1 MFNNQFK
8 TYLKIGLI
16 ILITLLL
23 LIPTNMIQSLIH
35 ERELKQEE
43 VIRDVTSKWAGAQT
57 INGPYLSI
65 PYTKY
70 VREAAAKDSAS
81 KIIAVTGILH
91 VLPESLKINGN
102 MSHEIRHRGIYNAV
116 VYGSKLDLSGTFVLP
131 NPDETGIPSSQLD
144 LKHAKVN
151 LGIDDLRGIEEQVSI
166 NWNQQQVAFN
176 SGLTDQELTKSG
188 IHANVNLEGQ
198 RIDSNYTFGIKLAL
212 KGSQNIRFVP
222 VGKTTN
228 VELAS
233 QWASPSFAGSF
244 LPDQRTVSD
253 KGFSAMWNIQ
263 HLNRNYPQWWTG
275 NRYEVAGSAF
285 GVDLYTPVDNYQKTY
300 RSIHYSILFIAATF
314 LVFFFIEVIR
324 KIMIHPIQYFLVGIA
339 LVIFYI
345 LLLSLSEHIGFNPA
359 FLVSALSTIALIV
372 LYAKSILHSTALG
385 SMLGGIITILYA
397 FIFIIIQEEDYALLM
412 GSIGIFMVLAITM
425 FVSRKI
431 NWFEIHNVRKNKG
444 PANEL
449 V

>member
-131 NPDETGIPSSQLD
+131 NPDETGIPSFQLD

-233 QWASPSFAGSF
+233 Q
-244 LPDQRTVSD
+244 
-253 KGFSAMWNIQ
+253 
-263 HLNRNYPQWWTG
+263 
-275 NRYEVAGSAF
+275 
-285 GVDLYTPVDNYQKTY
+285 
-300 RSIHYSILFIAATF
+300 
-314 LVFFFIEVIR
+314 
-324 KIMIHPIQYFLVGIA
+324 
-339 LVIFYI
+339 
-345 LLLSLSEHIGFNPA
+345 
-359 FLVSALSTIALIV
+359 
-372 LYAKSILHSTALG
+372 
-385 SMLGGIITILYA
+385 
-397 FIFIIIQEEDYALLM
+397 
-412 GSIGIFMVLAITM
+412 
-425 FVSRKI
+425 
-431 NWFEIHNVRKNKG
+431 
-444 PANEL
+444 
-449 V
+449 